1 MARSV
6 RSAGTIVKLGR
17 DLASWWPR
25 ECAECGGPI
34 VGGRP
39 IVGIAM
45 IGAGCGRGVGSGHHG
60 PEEGVRP
67 QMIEAVVFDD
77 PAPGTTVTLGDG
89 LVETYLGHGI
99 WQTISAGSERD

>member
-34 VGGRP
+34 VGGSP

-60 PEEGVRP
+60 PEEGY
-67 QMIEAVVFDD
+67 A
-77 PAPGTTVTLGDG
+77 LK
-89 LVETYLGHGI
+89 
-99 WQTISAGSERD
+99 